1 MTYIDIQETPDDLTE
16 KNKQSEIVSVNKIL
30 KKALGKNSETVIV
43 VIEIIETDNKGIAGR
58 TVTQYRNV

>member
-30 KKALGKNSETVIV
+30 KKELGKNSETVIV

>member
-16 KNKQSEIVSVNKIL
+16 KNKQSEIVSLNKIL